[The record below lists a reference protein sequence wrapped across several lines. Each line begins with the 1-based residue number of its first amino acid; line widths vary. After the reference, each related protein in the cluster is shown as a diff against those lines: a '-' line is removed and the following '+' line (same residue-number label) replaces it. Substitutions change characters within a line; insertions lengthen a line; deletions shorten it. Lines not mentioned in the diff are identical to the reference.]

1 MGNESLMQ
9 TLKRKNTYRL
19 LHEVFITCEV
29 LILFSRLEK
38 GNKNKKYLTKRLKEL
53 KKLIIRRE
61 EIMKVNVLAGIN
73 C

>member
-1 MGNESLMQ
+1 MGNEKWNADITKKKKTSTQVFM
-9 TLKRKNTYRL
+9 TY
-19 LHEVFITCEV
+19 EV

-38 GNKNKKYLTKRLKEL
+38 TNKNNKHITKRVKEL

-73 C
+73 CW